1 MRTLLSFIVYGLT
14 IAVIAAVGGG
24 YWAFQ
29 EYTKPGPLQ
38 QETLFIVER
47 GQSAGDIAENLQ
59 AQNIIADAFLF
70 RVSLKFLGGNR
81 YLQAGEYKFGP
92 DMSMQDIV
100 AAMQEG
106 QTVQYQFTIPEC
118 TTSFEIMNILNDI
131 ELLSGELSSPPP
143 EGTLF
148 PDTYNY
154 IRGESRASV
163 VSRMQEIMKDVLA
176 QSWAARKISGK
187 YLNTPQDALILA
199 SIVEK
204 EAGDPKERRRV
215 AGLFMN
221 RLERGM
227 RLQSDPT
234 VIYGIIDGRPKTGG
248 MGPLG
253 RRILRKDLEFDSPY
267 NTYIHT
273 GLPPGPICNPGQASI
288 EAVLDPED
296 HDYIY
301 MVADGTGGHA
311 FAKTLRAHNNNV
323 AKWRKIRAAQ

>member
-1 MRTLLSFIVYGLT
+1 MRLLLSFFVYGLT
-14 IAVIAAVGGG
+14 IAVIAAVAGG
-24 YWAFQ
+24 YWAMQ
-29 EYTKPGPLQ
+29 EYKKPGPLQ
-38 QETLFIVER
+38 QETVFTVKR
-47 GQSAGDIAENLQ
+47 GQSAGAIAQNLQ
-59 AQNIIADAFLF
+59 TQDIISDAFLF
-70 RVSLKFLGGNR
+70 RAGLKFLDGNR
-81 YLQAGEYKFGP
+81 YLQAGEYRFEPG
-92 DMSMQDIV
+92 MSMEEIV

-118 TTSFEIMNILNDI
+118 TTSFEVMNILNDI
-131 ELLSGELSSPPP
+131 DMLQGELAEPPL
-143 EGTLF
+143 EGSLY

-154 IRGESRASV
+154 IRGENRADIIQ
-163 VSRMQEIMKDVLA
+163 RMQGIMEETLA
-176 QSWAARKISGK
+176 ESWEARKTDHPNIK
-187 YLNTPQDALILA
+187 TPEDALILA

-204 EAGDPKERRRV
+204 EAGDPKERPRV
-215 AGLFMN
+215 AGLFLN
-221 RLERGM
+221 RLEKGM

-234 VIYGIIDGRPKTGG
+234 VIYGIVDGRPKTGG

-273 GLPPGPICNPGQASI
+273 GLPPGPICNPGKASI
-288 EAVLDPED
+288 QAVLEPEE

-311 FAKTLRAHNNNV
+311 FAKTLRDHNNNV